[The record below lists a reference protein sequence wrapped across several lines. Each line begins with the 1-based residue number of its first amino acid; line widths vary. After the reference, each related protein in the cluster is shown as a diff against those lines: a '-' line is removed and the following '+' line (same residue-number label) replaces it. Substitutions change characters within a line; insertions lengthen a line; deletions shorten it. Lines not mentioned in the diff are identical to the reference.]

1 MNNDCVQEW
10 MIPDPVTI
18 PSTCTLVEAYR
29 LMVDHKTCRLLVV
42 DQSVLVGIVTL
53 EDLRRKLPDSLGF
66 FSANPGSQYDD
77 WIPVSRVMSKNL
89 QTIQADSSLIQAA
102 HLLLNSQIRALP
114 VMDGDR
120 AIGIITESD
129 ILRALLV
136 QIEA

>member
-1 MNNDCVQEW
+1 MYNNQIQNW
-10 MIPDPVTI
+10 IIPEPITI
-18 PSTCTLVEAYR
+18 PSVCTLVEAYR
-29 LMVDHKTCRLLVV
+29 LMVDHRTSRLLVV
-42 DQSVLVGIVTL
+42 DNGVLVGVVTL

-77 WIPVSRVMSKNL
+77 WIPVSLVMRKNP

-102 HLLLNSQIRALP
+102 HILLDTQVPDLP

-120 AIGIITESD
+120 VVGIITESD